1 VRRLFVSDSYCTE
14 TLSHS
19 PARPLSPSNST
30 GEADKTFG
38 PTGAWWCRLAA
49 HSPVSRQPSRLHP
62 LTLRLHRH
70 PPSAGFVS
78 AAPFDAAAA
87 AAAAAAPLTPR
98 AKPAAPRT
106 MGKKALLQPELDWRE
121 QLPSMK
127 GGALVH
133 RKRLNP
139 NVLRAGGDVKV
150 ESGPVLYWCS
160 RDQRATDNWALLV
173 RGRPPQVEPMF
184 KRHR

>member
-1 VRRLFVSDSYCTE
+1 
-14 TLSHS
+14 
-19 PARPLSPSNST
+19 
-30 GEADKTFG
+30 
-38 PTGAWWCRLAA
+38 
-49 HSPVSRQPSRLHP
+49 
-62 LTLRLHRH
+62 
-70 PPSAGFVS
+70 
-78 AAPFDAAAA
+78 
-87 AAAAAAPLTPR
+87 
-98 AKPAAPRT
+98 
-106 MGKKALLQPELDWRE
+106 
-121 QLPSMK
+121 MK